1 MMKTIRALGFGFLLL
16 AATAGAGQDAEV
28 IRIITRQS
36 HIITEAKDIQKIAIG
51 DPDVVDVVIVKKREI
66 LLNALAPG
74 RTTVILWFD
83 DGSRKDRVVQVE
95 FDLTLLRE
103 QLGRVHKAITVETS
117 TDGKFV
123 LLRGEVPNP
132 DVVQSAIDTTSK
144 YLEAQ
149 LPGTKASNKIM
160 NMMTATGRS
169 LTIEDKL
176 YDAIRPYSTDIKI
189 SRISQTAIE
198 GSAETFIFDGTAP
211 SQTALTQLLI
221 VIDRLLGGPG
231 SGFKVVLNESGGL
244 NSATQ
249 SSPAVQPSAPAG
261 GVTVLAGNQSSSTRA
276 SLPTNNLNANVARGL
291 ALMGST
297 GRWVSFIRVRSLP
310 QVQVSVRILDFDRR
324 KVRTVGVN
332 WIQSWANHGPNLGDN
347 QVDQALTILNG
358 LLANTATIVDQRF
371 LLTQTITALETKGY
385 VRTLS
390 EPNLSTLNGETAT
403 FLVGGDVPI
412 QTLGATTST
421 TISGFS
427 FREFGIRLTVRP
439 MIAEDGRTITL
450 DLNPDISDVVPSTT
464 PGGTPSFKRTSIS
477 SITRVKD
484 GEALI
489 IGGLI
494 GKKEAPNREQV
505 PILGDIPIIGGLFSR
520 QTDEESERELALIL
534 IPKIIY
540 PRPATAHAVDS
551 PRPGFQVRTGAFQD
565 PDLGPMPVVPDFFL
579 KTGGPEEERK

>member
-1 MMKTIRALGFGFLLL
+1 MKTRMFALAFVLMGL
-16 AATAGAGQDAEV
+16 AWGLAQDAEPIRIV
-28 IRIITRQS
+28 NRQSRIIT
-36 HIITEAKDIQKIAIG
+36 EDKDIQKIAIG
-51 DPDVVDVVIVKKREI
+51 DPEVIDVVVVKKREI
-66 LLNALAPG
+66 LVNGLSPG
-74 RTTVILWFD
+74 RTNLILWLD

-95 FDLTLLRE
+95 IDLALLRE
-103 QLGRVHKAITVETS
+103 QLGRIHKAITVETS
-117 TDGKFV
+117 TDGKLV

-132 DVVQSAIDTTSK
+132 DVMQSAMDTASQYIET
-144 YLEAQ
+144 Q
-149 LPGTKASNKIM
+149 LPGVKAANKVV
-160 NMMTATGRS
+160 NMMTSTGRA
-169 LTIEDKL
+169 LTIEDKI
-176 YDAIRPYSTDIKI
+176 YEAIRPYSTDIKI

-198 GSAETFIFDGTAP
+198 GSAETFLLDGTAP

-244 NSATQ
+244 NGVTQ
-249 SSPAVQPSAPAG
+249 AAPAVSPVPTGPSSNVA
-261 GVTVLAGNQSSSTRA
+261 VLTTTQTSSTTA
-276 SLPTNNLNANVARGL
+276 SLPQNNLNANVARGL

-310 QVQVSVRILDFDRR
+310 QVQVSVRVLDFDRR

-332 WIQSWANHGPNLGDN
+332 WIQNWANNGANLGAN
-347 QVDQALTILNG
+347 QVDQALTIMNG
-358 LLANTATIVDQRF
+358 LLTNTATLVDHRMM
-371 LLTQTITALETKGY
+371 LTQVITALETKGF

-390 EPNLSTLNGETAT
+390 EPNLSTLNGEVAT

-439 MIAEDGRTITL
+439 MIAEDGRTLTL
-450 DLNPDISDVVPSTT
+450 DLNPDISDVIPSTT
-464 PGGTPSFKRTSIS
+464 PGGTPSFKRTAIS

-494 GKKEAPNREQV
+494 GKKEAPTREQV
-505 PILGDIPIIGGLFSR
+505 PILGDIPVIGGLFSR
-520 QTDEESERELALIL
+520 QTDEETERELALIL
-534 IPKIIY
+534 VPKIIY
-540 PRPATAHAVDS
+540 PRPASAHAVDS
-551 PRPGFQVRTGAFQD
+551 PRPGFQIRSGAFQD
-565 PDLGPMPVVPDFFL
+565 PDLGPMPVVPDFFR
-579 KTGGPEEERK
+579 PEEERP